1 MQLWKKYSTLS
12 PGIYDD
18 FVEASVYHGHV
29 GDCDKASAKLDE
41 TFIQLCAHEYIQKSL
56 DSSHVLVVS

>member
-41 TFIQLCAHEYIQKSL
+41 TFIQLCAHEYI
-56 DSSHVLVVS
+56 